1 MDLTATTAELAGAA
15 AEVARLLP
23 TRVLDPV
30 LAGLRLR
37 ATTDVEIAG
46 SDQEHG
52 VRLMVHATV
61 HTEGEVLVPA
71 KPLAATLQ
79 ALDDPQVRLKVE
91 GRRLAIRTPGSR
103 FAIPLLDLDH
113 HPGIPE
119 LPPLQGHVDA
129 DRLRIIAAVAGA
141 ASKDDALPIFTGA
154 RIRSDEQK
162 LHVIAT
168 DRYKMAYATLPWEPL
183 GQIDVLVPAKALAEA
198 ARQAE
203 GQVALHANAD
213 RIGLAWNQNS
223 ISTALLAAPFPD
235 DRARRLLEAT
245 IDSTVLVD
253 ADALARAVRRATP
266 FGGPHQAVTIQ
277 VEDSEIR
284 VMGRDP
290 QQGESEEFVKATVE
304 GDRLTKTFQA
314 RYLADALKA
323 FAGRRIELRIQHGLR
338 STVLTSTPG
347 EDGVELTYLVVP
359 VRSVA

>member
-30 LAGLRLR
+30 LAGLRLK
-37 ATTDVEIAG
+37 AGTDVEIAG

-52 VRLMVHATV
+52 VRLTVHATV

-91 GRRLAIRTPGSR
+91 GQRLAIRTPSSR
-103 FAIPLLDLDH
+103 FAIPLLDLNN

-119 LPPLQGHVDA
+119 LPRLQGHVDA
-129 DRLRIIAAVAGA
+129 DKLRTIAAVAGA
-141 ASKDDALPIFTGA
+141 ASKDDALPIFTGI
-154 RIRSDEQK
+154 RIQSDEQK

-168 DRYKMAYATLPWEPL
+168 DRYRMAYATLPWEPQ
-183 GQIDVLVPAKALAEA
+183 GQINLLVPAKPIAEA
-198 ARQAE
+198 ARLAHGE
-203 GQVALHANAD
+203 VALHANED
-213 RIGLAWNQNS
+213 RIGLAWNNNS

-235 DRARRLLEAT
+235 DRARRLLEAV

-266 FGGPHQAVTIQ
+266 YSGPHQAVTIQ
-277 VEDSEIR
+277 VEDSELRIK
-284 VMGRDP
+284 GNDP
-290 QQGESEEFVKATVE
+290 QHGESEEFVKATVD
-304 GDRLTKTFQA
+304 GDRVTKTFQA

-323 FAGRRIELRIQHGLR
+323 FAGRRIELRIQDGLR

-359 VRSVA
+359 MRSVA

>member
-23 TRVLDPV
+23 TRVFDPV

-37 ATTDVEIAG
+37 ATTDVEVAG
-46 SDQEHG
+46 SDREHG
-52 VRLMVHATV
+52 VRLAVNAFV

-71 KPLAATLQ
+71 KLLAATLQ
-79 ALDDPQVRLKVE
+79 ALDEPQVRLTKE
-91 GRRLAIRTPGSR
+91 GSRLAVRTAQAR
-103 FAIPLLDLDH
+103 FAIPLLDLDN

-119 LPPLQGHVDA
+119 LPPLQGHVGA
-129 DRLRIIAAVAGA
+129 EALKAITAVAGA
-141 ASKDDALPIFTGA
+141 ASKDDALPIFTGV
-154 RIRSDEQK
+154 RIQSGDGR

-168 DRYKMAYATLPWEPL
+168 DRYRMAYATLPWEPI
-183 GQIDVLVPAKALAEA
+183 GEIDVLVPGKVLADA
-198 ARQAE
+198 ARQTN
-203 GQVALHANAD
+203 GKVALHADQD
-213 RIGLAWNQNS
+213 RIGLAWQHNS

-235 DRARRLLEAT
+235 DRARRLLEAV

-277 VEDSEIR
+277 VEDAELR
-284 VMGRDP
+284 VKGSDP

-323 FAGRRIELRIQHGLR
+323 FAGRRIELKIQDGLR